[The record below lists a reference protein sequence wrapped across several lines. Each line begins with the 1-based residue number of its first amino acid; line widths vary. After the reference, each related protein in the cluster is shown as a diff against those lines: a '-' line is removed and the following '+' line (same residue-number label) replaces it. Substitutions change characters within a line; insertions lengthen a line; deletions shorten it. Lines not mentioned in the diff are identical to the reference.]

1 MVVQLLFFCPI
12 TFVRCRKMRKF
23 AHSFNLQTVNRMQ
36 KAGKMVIYLLGCTL
50 MLSCSVLKGNKTV
63 AVENESAVAVSP
75 DTVAQVAQVVESQPT
90 QASAPTKK
98 PVVVGY
104 NDEVQGSLDGGTYVR
119 RVLYRESEVTP
130 KPQFRGGDAAY
141 KKYLAQNVKY
151 PQEAMK
157 KKIQGSVRV
166 GFTVNPDGSIVN
178 AKVERKVNPLLDN
191 EALRVVKSMPKWI
204 PGKLNGEPVPVKMY
218 VPVNFRMR
226 TVKK

>member
-1 MVVQLLFFCPI
+1 MKQIVVVLLS
-12 TFVRCRKMRKF
+12 
-23 AHSFNLQTVNRMQ
+23 A
-36 KAGKMVIYLLGCTL
+36 TL
-50 MLSCSVLKGNKTV
+50 MLSCSVLKGNKSAEVVGADTT
-63 AVENESAVAVSP
+63 AVAS
-75 DTVAQVAQVVESQPT
+75 DTVVQIAQTVETQPT
-90 QASAPTKK
+90 QVEASAKK

-104 NDEVQGSLDGGTYVR
+104 NDEVQGNLNGGTYVR
-119 RVLYRESEVTP
+119 RVLYRESEVNP
-130 KPQFRGGDAAY
+130 KPQFKGGDAAY

-151 PQEAMK
+151 PQEALK
-157 KKIQGSVRV
+157 KRIQGSVRI

-218 VPVNFRMR
+218 VPVNFRLQ

>member
-1 MVVQLLFFCPI
+1 MTHPLFFCPI

-23 AHSFNLQTVNRMQ
+23 ARSFNHQTVNRMQ
-36 KAGKMVIYLLGCTL
+36 KVGKMVIYLLGCTL

-63 AVENESAVAVSP
+63 AVENESAVAISP

-119 RVLYRESEVTP
+119 RVLYRESEVNP